1 MVVVAAAGLIVV
13 PWQTP
18 AADYFLP
25 LGPMPEPKAIESRC
39 VRGTVSRDAVRHVI
53 AASGYRFEPFLGPG
67 DDVSYVDHNLD
78 RGGGAM
84 LSYRP
89 GVATMVPR
97 EENPNGRLRLS
108 RRREII
114 VAIAVG
120 DGPGHWNGK
129 AVKELY
135 LHFAGVKGWFLA
147 NSSDLEAICTSKR

>member
-1 MVVVAAAGLIVV
+1 VVVVAAAGLIVV

-89 GVATMVPR
+89 GVATMVPAK
-97 EENPNGRLRLS
+97 RLQTDVFASHDVVRSSS
-108 RRREII
+108 RSQSVMALGI
-114 VAIAVG
+114 G
-120 DGPGHWNGK
+120 T
-129 AVKELY
+129 VKP
-135 LHFAGVKGWFLA
+135 
-147 NSSDLEAICTSKR
+147 